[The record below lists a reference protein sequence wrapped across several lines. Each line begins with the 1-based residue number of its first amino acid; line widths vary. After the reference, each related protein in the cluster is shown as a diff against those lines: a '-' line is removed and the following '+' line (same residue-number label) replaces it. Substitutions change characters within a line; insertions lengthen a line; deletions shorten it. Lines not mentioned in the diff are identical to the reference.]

1 MNLAIVS
8 AFSALFFFLVKMA
21 INYKDMNPRSYI
33 QDSVLAFAACMA
45 GIYGYNTYLDKPIM
59 AKVPVVFTER
69 PNF

>member
-8 AFSALFFFLVKMA
+8 AFSALFFFLAKMA
-21 INYKDMNPRSYI
+21 INYTEMNPKSYI
-33 QDSVLAFAACMA
+33 QDSVLAFATCLA
-45 GIYGYNTYLDKPIM
+45 GIYAYNTYLDKPIT